1 MVIAAINQSHPHRLV
16 GKPLGRFQP
25 AEAATNDDDVRIIVC
40 GHAVECSADAI
51 MHHRYSF
58 ESHAMTDT
66 PDQLKPGLHAT
77 VEIVV
82 GTRDTAAHVGSGK
95 IGVLATPILV
105 TLLESAALQAVE
117 RLMPPGQQTVGTR
130 LDISHTAATPVG
142 MQVRAHAELVH
153 VEGRKLTF
161 RLSAEDESEAIASGT
176 HERLMISVDRFDQRM
191 QKKMT
196 LRSAKS

>member
-1 MVIAAINQSHPHRLV
+1 MSANL
-16 GKPLGRFQP
+16 
-25 AEAATNDDDVRIIVC
+25 DD
-40 GHAVECSADAI
+40 
-51 MHHRYSF
+51 
-58 ESHAMTDT
+58 
-66 PDQLKPGLHAT
+66 LKPGLTAT

-117 RLMPPGQQTVGTR
+117 RFMPPGQQTVGTR

-142 MQVRAHAELVH
+142 MRVRAHAELIR

-161 RLSAEDESEAIASGT
+161 RLHAEDDGEPIAEGT
-176 HERLMISVDRFDQRM
+176 HERLIISVERFDQRM
-191 QKKMT
+191 QKKMEI
-196 LRSAKS
+196 RSAKP

>member
-1 MVIAAINQSHPHRLV
+1 MSANL
-16 GKPLGRFQP
+16 
-25 AEAATNDDDVRIIVC
+25 DD
-40 GHAVECSADAI
+40 
-51 MHHRYSF
+51 
-58 ESHAMTDT
+58 
-66 PDQLKPGLHAT
+66 LKPGLTAT

-117 RLMPPGQQTVGTR
+117 RFMPPGQQTVGTR

-142 MQVRAHAELVH
+142 MRVRAHAELIR

-161 RLSAEDESEAIASGT
+161 RLHADDEGEPIAEGT
-176 HERLMISVDRFDQRM
+176 HERLIISVERFDQRM
-191 QKKMT
+191 QKKMEI
-196 LRSAKS
+196 RSAKP

>member
-1 MVIAAINQSHPHRLV
+1 MSLS
-16 GKPLGRFQP
+16 L
-25 AEAATNDDDVRIIVC
+25 ED
-40 GHAVECSADAI
+40 
-51 MHHRYSF
+51 
-58 ESHAMTDT
+58 
-66 PDQLKPGLHAT
+66 LKPGLTAT

-117 RLMPPGQQTVGTR
+117 GLMPPGQQTVGTR

-142 MQVRAHAELVH
+142 MRVHARAELIQ

-161 RLSAEDESEAIASGT
+161 RLHAEDEIEAIGGGI
-176 HERLMISVDRFDQRM
+176 HERLIISVDRFDQRM
-191 QKKMT
+191 QKKSEA
-196 LRSAKS
+196 RARAV

>member
-1 MVIAAINQSHPHRLV
+1 MPPNL
-16 GKPLGRFQP
+16 
-25 AEAATNDDDVRIIVC
+25 DD
-40 GHAVECSADAI
+40 
-51 MHHRYSF
+51 
-58 ESHAMTDT
+58 
-66 PDQLKPGLHAT
+66 LKPGLHAT

-130 LDISHTAATPVG
+130 LELSHTAATPVG
-142 MQVRAHAELVH
+142 MRVCARAELIQ

-161 RLSAEDESEAIASGT
+161 KLHAEDEGETIGGGI
-176 HERLMISVDRFDQRM
+176 HERLIISVDRFDQRM
-191 QKKMT
+191 LKKMAAR
-196 LRSAKS
+196 L

>member
-1 MVIAAINQSHPHRLV
+1 MNTQ
-16 GKPLGRFQP
+16 
-25 AEAATNDDDVRIIVC
+25 
-40 GHAVECSADAI
+40 AD
-51 MHHRYSF
+51 
-58 ESHAMTDT
+58 E
-66 PDQLKPGLHAT
+66 LKPGLAAT

-117 RLMPPGQQTVGTR
+117 RYMPPGRQTVGTR

-142 MQVRAHAELVH
+142 MRVRAHAELVK

-161 RLSAEDESEAIASGT
+161 RLHAEDDSEAIAEGT
-176 HERLMISVDRFDQRM
+176 HERLMISVERFDQRM
-191 QKKMT
+191 QIKME
-196 LRSAKS
+196 RR

>member
-1 MVIAAINQSHPHRLV
+1 MSANL
-16 GKPLGRFQP
+16 
-25 AEAATNDDDVRIIVC
+25 DD
-40 GHAVECSADAI
+40 
-51 MHHRYSF
+51 
-58 ESHAMTDT
+58 
-66 PDQLKPGLHAT
+66 LKPGLTAT

-117 RLMPPGQQTVGTR
+117 RFMPPGQQTVGTR

-142 MQVRAHAELVH
+142 MRVRAHAELIR

-161 RLSAEDESEAIASGT
+161 RLHAEDDGEPIADGT
-176 HERLMISVDRFDQRM
+176 HERLIISVERFDQRM
-191 QKKMT
+191 QKKMEI
-196 LRSAKS
+196 RSAKP